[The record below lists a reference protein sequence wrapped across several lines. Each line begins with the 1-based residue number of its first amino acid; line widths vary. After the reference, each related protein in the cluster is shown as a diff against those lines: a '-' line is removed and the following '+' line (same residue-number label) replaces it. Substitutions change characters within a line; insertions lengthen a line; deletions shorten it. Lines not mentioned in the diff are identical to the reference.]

1 MIAPLMYKDKE
12 VVPCL
17 INGEPAELD
26 ESRLIEIT
34 SSAQSKVVGYAQSAD
49 VNTAHAAVEAAAQ
62 AFQTFSETSYE
73 QKRALLNRAAD
84 ELEARVEVLA
94 QYQIA
99 ETSCPQTWARFNV
112 LTAAKHV
119 REIAASITI
128 AATGEIPPM
137 ESAGPSCFVYKQPI
151 GPVLG
156 IVPWNGSVILCAR
169 VLAAP
174 LAAGCT
180 ILLKASELSP
190 RTHHGV
196 VEAFLAAGFPEGVI
210 NQIQVRREDSIE
222 VTEAIIAHPSI
233 RKIEFIGSATVGR
246 SIGQTAGKYLK
257 PVLMELGGK
266 APAIVLKDADLRKAA
281 ALSAQGAVLHHGQVC
296 MSTERIIVEKA
307 VADEFINHLR
317 DAVASFNGEAGFAVT
332 KAMAQKA
339 QKLVKDATDHGAR
352 LLIGGNQQRGDTG
365 AALEPTFIT
374 GVEADNPIYDLETF
388 GPSATVY
395 IAEDE
400 KDAIRIAN
408 DSSYGLTGAI
418 HTRNILKG
426 LRLAKQ
432 LEVGLVTLNS
442 MTLLDQSS
450 IPIGGVKGSGWGRS
464 NSRYAVEEF
473 LIVKSVAVID
483 PDEPLAWGSA

>member
-1 MIAPLMYKDKE
+1 MIAPLTYKDKE
-12 VVPCL
+12 IVPCL
-17 INGEPAELD
+17 VNGQPAKLD
-26 ESRLIEIT
+26 ESRVIEIT
-34 SSAQSKVVGYAQSAD
+34 SSAQGKIVGYAQSAD
-49 VNTAHAAVEAAAQ
+49 VKTARAAVEATAR
-62 AFQTFSETSYE
+62 AFQSFSETTYE
-73 QKRALLNRAAD
+73 KKRELLNRAAD
-84 ELEARVEVLA
+84 ELEARVEILA

-99 ETSCPQTWARFNV
+99 ETSCPESFARFNI
-112 LTAAKHV
+112 LEAAKHV

-137 ESAGPSCFVYKQPI
+137 EAVGPTCFVYKQPV

-156 IVPWNGSVILCAR
+156 IVPWNGTVVLCAR
-169 VLAAP
+169 ALAAP

-180 ILLKASELSP
+180 FLLKASELSP
-190 RTHHGV
+190 RTHYGV
-196 VEAFLAAGFPEGVI
+196 VEAFLAAGFPTGVI
-210 NQIQVRREDSIE
+210 NQIQVRREDSVE

-246 SIGQTAGKYLK
+246 AIGQTAGKYLK

-266 APAIVLKDADLRKAA
+266 GPAIVLKDADLRKAA
-281 ALSAQGAVLHHGQVC
+281 MLSAQGALLHHGQIC

-307 VADEFINHLR
+307 VADEFIIHLR
-317 DAVASFNGEAGFAVT
+317 DAVASFNGNAGFAVT

-339 QKLVKDATDHGAR
+339 QKLVQDATDHGAR
-352 LLIGGNQQRGDTG
+352 LLIGGNKQRGDSG
-365 AALEPTFIT
+365 AALEPTFVT

-450 IPIGGVKGSGWGRS
+450 VPIGGVKGSGWGRS
-464 NSRYAVEEF
+464 NSRYSVEEF
-473 LIVKSVAVID
+473 LIVKSVVAID
-483 PDEPLAWGSA
+483 PDDPVAWGSA